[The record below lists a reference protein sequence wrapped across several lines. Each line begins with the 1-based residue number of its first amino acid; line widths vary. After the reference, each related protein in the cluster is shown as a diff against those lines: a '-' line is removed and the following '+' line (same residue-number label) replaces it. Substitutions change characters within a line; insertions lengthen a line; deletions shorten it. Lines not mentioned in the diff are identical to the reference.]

1 MVQSITLIVSDEFE
15 DNGAWTSDP
24 EIATQVLTIARN
36 VLDMITTRISTPSE
50 NITEATRNAIHEA
63 LAMQQST
70 HTTRLEETL
79 RARDDEVRRLQGVA
93 DEIRREHDVDRCKW
107 QYETET
113 RVRDATAEE
122 RRALETA
129 QREAADVRRVHEQL
143 TSTMNEQVE
152 RARSEAERRI
162 ADEYA
167 GRLSTMQQT
176 LEARTLEN
184 MELER
189 RVCARATEVGE
200 AQERHSREVTTL
212 KERIGEL
219 ETPMGRGRAG
229 ELDVAQTLRDVGIHV
244 EDTSMGEKK
253 EMGYLDL
260 LIRPDASDDSNMR
273 IAIEMKNVREVQ
285 KRDRD
290 EFERKVTDGVA
301 RNLFDA
307 AIFISIRAHTKMGAP
322 VVLRMFADEGNRPL
336 VPVTWLGTERAKN
349 VMPITQEQVET
360 HVFMMLALL
369 SQCHHIRR
377 ELCNGLRDEH
387 VESIQ
392 GYVDEAN
399 AGFNETFADLTRQ
412 QKLLDDMRNNLN
424 TIRARCIG
432 MYTTLWSVNRSI
444 PWLGRTGVHTPWMEY
459 YQTAL
464 QRMNTGMKESE
475 VWNQCSKGKNVIERN
490 IGKDAMFLAFRN
502 DRKKRGR
509 ETEESDERA

>member
-1 MVQSITLIVSDEFE
+1 MVKTITLTVSDAFE
-15 DNGAWTSDP
+15 DTGAWTSDP
-24 EIATQVLTIARN
+24 EVATQLLLIARN
-36 VLDMITTRISTPSE
+36 VLDMITTRSSGDVSD
-50 NITEATRNAIHEA
+50 ATRDAIREA
-63 LAMQQST
+63 LAMQQSA
-70 HTTRLEETL
+70 HTTQLEETL
-79 RARDDEVRRLQGVA
+79 KERDDDVRRLEVVTN
-93 DEIRREHDVDRCKW
+93 EMRRDHEVERCKW

-129 QREAADVRRVHEQL
+129 QREISDIRRVHEQL

-152 RARSEAERRI
+152 RARSEAERRV

-167 GRLSTMQQT
+167 ERLATMQRT
-176 LEARTLEN
+176 LETRTMEN

-189 RVCARATEVGE
+189 KVCAKATEAGE
-200 AQERHSREVTTL
+200 VQERHSEEVATL

-229 ELDVAQTLRDVGIHV
+229 ELDVAQTLRDVGLHV

-260 LIRPDASDDSNMR
+260 LIRPDGTDDSNMR

-290 EFERKVTDGVA
+290 EFERKVNHGVA
-301 RNLFDA
+301 SNLFDA

-322 VVLRMFADEGNRPL
+322 VVLQMYADEGNRPL

-349 VMPITQEQVET
+349 VSPITQEQVET

-369 SQCHHIRR
+369 SQCHNIRR

-387 VESIQ
+387 VENIQ
-392 GYVDEAN
+392 GFVDEAN
-399 AGFNETFADLTRQ
+399 TGFNETFADLTRQ
-412 QKLLDDMRNNLN
+412 HKLLDDMRTNLN

-432 MYTTLWSVNRSI
+432 MYTSLWSVNRSI

-459 YQTAL
+459 YQTAR

-475 VWNQCSKGKNVIERN
+475 VWNQCSKGKNVIERS
-490 IGKDAMFLAFRN
+490 IGKDAMFLSFRN
-502 DRKKRGR
+502 DQKKRGR
-509 ETEESDERA
+509 DEGDEGDGS